1 MLFSV
6 FTHFF
11 LFISSVSD
19 QAGPRCFRKE
29 FSQQYIFKCVR
40 IGKSDAHPPLLKG
53 LLELGTRLQAEPGVR
68 GERSKEDCWGPRVHS
83 VRGVSRTGC
92 SCHRAHEK
100 PQRRARQRW
109 GMARVSRQR
118 ALRARSLC
126 FVLPQASWPI
136 REAFKNI
143 AQRLSVEE
151 PNLARYGLTLGRGGR
166 GTCGDS
172 GAVRGEPSAILLHGP
187 RPRAGFSHT
196 RGPDGQ

>member
-1 MLFSV
+1 MSQ
-6 FTHFF
+6 
-11 LFISSVSD
+11 SSREAAEACTTALGD
-19 QAGPRCFRKE
+19 GEGEQAG
-29 FSQQYIFKCVR
+29 
-40 IGKSDAHPPLLKG
+40 
-53 LLELGTRLQAEPGVR
+53 
-68 GERSKEDCWGPRVHS
+68 
-83 VRGVSRTGC
+83 
-92 SCHRAHEK
+92 
-100 PQRRARQRW
+100 
-109 GMARVSRQR
+109 

-126 FVLPQASWPI
+126 FVLPPASWPV

-172 GAVRGEPSAILLHGP
+172 GAVHGEPSAILLHGP